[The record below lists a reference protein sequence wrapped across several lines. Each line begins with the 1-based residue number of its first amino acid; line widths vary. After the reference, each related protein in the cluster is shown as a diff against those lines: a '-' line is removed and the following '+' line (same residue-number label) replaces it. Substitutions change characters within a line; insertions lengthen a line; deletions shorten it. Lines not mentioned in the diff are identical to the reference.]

1 MTRKLVANLF
11 YSVDGVASDP
21 HLFQFDSFDASL
33 GQLMTEALGEITDNV
48 LGRVSYQEWAGYWP
62 EATEG
67 PDAGFANFING
78 TPNHVA
84 SRTLTQE
91 ELTWE
96 NSQLI
101 SGDML
106 DYLRDL
112 KEQPGGTIAV
122 QGSLSV
128 VRQCVEAGLMD
139 ELTLIIH
146 PVIAGNGRR
155 LFEGTETQRL
165 TLLRSQSTENGN
177 IIATYGPR
185 EN

>member
-1 MTRKLVANLF
+1 MTRKLVASLF

-78 TPNHVA
+78 TPKHVA
-84 SRTLTQE
+84 SRSLTQE

-155 LFEGTETQRL
+155 LFEGTETTRL
-165 TLLRSQSTENGN
+165 ALLRSQSTENGN

>member
-1 MTRKLVANLF
+1 
-11 YSVDGVASDP
+11 
-21 HLFQFDSFDASL
+21 
-33 GQLMTEALGEITDNV
+33 
-48 LGRVSYQEWAGYWP
+48 
-62 EATEG
+62 
-67 PDAGFANFING
+67 
-78 TPNHVA
+78 
-84 SRTLTQE
+84 
-91 ELTWE
+91 
-96 NSQLI
+96 
-101 SGDML
+101 ML